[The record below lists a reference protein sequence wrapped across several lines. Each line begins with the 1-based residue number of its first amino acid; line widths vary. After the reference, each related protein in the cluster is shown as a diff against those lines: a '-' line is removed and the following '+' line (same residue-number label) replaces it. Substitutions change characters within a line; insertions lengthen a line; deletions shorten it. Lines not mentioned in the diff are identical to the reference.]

1 MKPEILEVQAQQ
13 LKFIFEL
20 KKQSSCSVQ
29 MINKTNHHVAFKI
42 KTTNPKKYC
51 VRPNAGVIDPN
62 ASCEFSVTMQ
72 APKVAP
78 PDMISK
84 DKFLIQSTVVPEG
97 TEEEDVTSNMFVK
110 ADGKI
115 VDEKKLKVILIPPPE
130 SPINEPLKLVDS
142 NASREVKD
150 DINTSPAKV
159 AESLEVPSESL
170 EVTRKIE
177 EPVKP
182 KMEESSKRKD
192 AARKIEEHVKP
203 EMEESSKRKDAARKI
218 EEPVKPKMEESS
230 KRKDAARK
238 IEEPVKPKMEESSKR
253 KDAERKIEEPSQVYA
268 KRNEEFVQI
277 DNTEELKLAED
288 VEAIRSKVKELESKL
303 TEAKATILH
312 LTEEKRSVAQEKH
325 FLQGELD
332 LVRSKRHRAQ
342 VGFPL
347 LYVFMVGL
355 VSLYLGYL
363 FSCTPN

>member
-230 KRKDAARK
+230 KRKDA
-238 IEEPVKPKMEESSKR
+238 
-253 KDAERKIEEPSQVYA
+253 ERKIEEPSQVYA

-288 VEAIRSKVKELESKL
+288 AEAIRSKVKELESKL

-325 FLQGELD
+325 FLQGEL
-332 LVRSKRHRAQ
+332 VC
-342 VGFPL
+342 
-347 LYVFMVGL
+347 VF
-355 VSLYLGYL
+355 SIHS
-363 FSCTPN
+363 FI

>member
-230 KRKDAARK
+230 KRKDA
-238 IEEPVKPKMEESSKR
+238 
-253 KDAERKIEEPSQVYA
+253 ERKIEEPSQVYA

-325 FLQGELD
+325 FLQGEL
-332 LVRSKRHRAQ
+332 VC
-342 VGFPL
+342 
-347 LYVFMVGL
+347 VF
-355 VSLYLGYL
+355 SIHS
-363 FSCTPN
+363 FI

>member
-97 TEEEDVTSNMFVK
+97 TKEEDVTSNMFVK

-230 KRKDAARK
+230 KRKDA
-238 IEEPVKPKMEESSKR
+238 
-253 KDAERKIEEPSQVYA
+253 ERKIEEPSQVYA

-288 VEAIRSKVKELESKL
+288 AEAIRSKVKELESKL

>member
-62 ASCEFSVTMQ
+62 ASCEFSDDAVTMQ

-230 KRKDAARK
+230 KRKDA
-238 IEEPVKPKMEESSKR
+238 
-253 KDAERKIEEPSQVYA
+253 ERKIEEPSQVYA

>member
-1 MKPEILEVQAQQ
+1 MHGGSNEIQKTNTAFIQKKKKKKHYYIPEQKINDQSCFGKSLFTGRTDHFDISADLVFCFAPV
-13 LKFIFEL
+13 EL

-97 TEEEDVTSNMFVK
+97 TEEEDVTSNM
-110 ADGKI
+110 
-115 VDEKKLKVILIPPPE
+115 
-130 SPINEPLKLVDS
+130 
-142 NASREVKD
+142 
-150 DINTSPAKV
+150 V

-203 EMEESSKRKDAARKI
+203 E
-218 EEPVKPKMEESS
+218 MEESS

-303 TEAKATILH
+303 TEV
-312 LTEEKRSVAQEKH
+312 S
-325 FLQGELD
+325 
-332 LVRSKRHRAQ
+332 
-342 VGFPL
+342 
-347 LYVFMVGL
+347 YVIYQFG
-355 VSLYLGYL
+355 LGYAMWDYFL
-363 FSCTPN
+363 ACFDEHKSSG

>member
-230 KRKDAARK
+230 KRKDA
-238 IEEPVKPKMEESSKR
+238 
-253 KDAERKIEEPSQVYA
+253 ERKIEEPSQVYA